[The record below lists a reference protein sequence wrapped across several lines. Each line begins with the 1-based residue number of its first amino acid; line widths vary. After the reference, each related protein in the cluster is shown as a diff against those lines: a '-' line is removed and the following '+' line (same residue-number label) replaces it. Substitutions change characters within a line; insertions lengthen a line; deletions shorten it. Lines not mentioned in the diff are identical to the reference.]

1 MAARRYHRYAER
13 KMVRVMLDDIRYI
26 EGMKNYIKIVAG
38 TGTVITKNS
47 MAMAE
52 TMLPEESF
60 LRVHRSY
67 IVAKDKISSFTG
79 EVITI
84 GREEI
89 PIGKLYRA
97 QVLKGLE

>member
-1 MAARRYHRYAER
+1 MILPVKKRMVTARLARD
-13 KMVRVMLDDIRYI
+13 MMILD
-26 EGMKNYIKIVAG
+26 GSPKISPVCRA
-38 TGTVITKNS
+38 VITKNS

-52 TMLPEESF
+52 AMLPEESF
-60 LRVHRSY
+60 VRVHRSY

-79 EVITI
+79 EVVTI

-97 QVLKGLE
+97 QVIKGLE